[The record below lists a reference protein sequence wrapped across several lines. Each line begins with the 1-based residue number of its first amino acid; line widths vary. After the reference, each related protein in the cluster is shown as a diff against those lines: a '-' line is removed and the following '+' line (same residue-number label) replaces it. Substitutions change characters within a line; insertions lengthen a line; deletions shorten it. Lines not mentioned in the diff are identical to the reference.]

1 MILKGNLSTKLTLIA
16 GSAIGVTVLAF
27 VGVAGWTA
35 AERTNAEILQL
46 AAEKAAGTTAQTS
59 IQIVD
64 AISASRALA
73 ATMSGQLSGG
83 AVRKTDAV
91 AAAKSLIQDY
101 PAIFGAWM
109 SDTTDKRAAKSL
121 TGSGFE
127 NEAGLFTPYWTRKD
141 DGTLDFGTFPI
152 VATEEWYASP
162 VTSGR
167 SVLVEPYVTNQGQL
181 VTSISSPL
189 KVDGRVV
196 GVAGVDIRLSGL
208 ATTFAALQPFEG
220 GRVLLL
226 SNARKWIVPPQSEL
240 LMKEYDGVGAQE
252 VAAALAD
259 RHPRILRGSPDGA
272 VRFVYPFTQPGM
284 NTTWALVMDVPA
296 AAFTQPIYRRVA
308 ETAAGGLL
316 ILLVLVGVV
325 AAASR
330 TLIGTPLKRCLDT
343 VQALIDRRYDVTITG
358 TARDD
363 EIGRISRALEVFRDK
378 AHQADLLTS
387 ESEAEQQRRVARAHR
402 IDRLVSDFQ
411 HTIAG
416 SLGIVTSAATE
427 LDATARSMTQVA
439 DDTNGQAVASS
450 AAAEQTAINVQTVAA
465 AAEEMVSSLQEI
477 ERQVLRSNE
486 VAGHAAHEAAA
497 TGTAMAALGSAT
509 DQIGAAVTLISTI
522 AAQTNLLALNATI
535 EAARAGEAGRG
546 FSVVAAEVKELAS
559 QTGRATEEIT
569 GQIGAIQAATG
580 QAAEAMSRI
589 NRTIAGMSEISAAIA
604 ATVTQQTAA
613 TGEISRNASEAA
625 HGTRD
630 VSHNVSRVLASSGE
644 TGSAAAQVLS
654 AAAAL
659 ASQSLAVKREVDG
672 FLRDIQAA

>member
-1 MILKGNLSTKLTLIA
+1 MIPKGSLSSKLTLMA
-16 GSAIGVTVLAF
+16 GSAIGLTVLVF

-46 AAEKAAGTTAQTS
+46 ATEKAAGTTAETS

-83 AVRKTDAV
+83 GVRKVDVV
-91 AAAKSLIQDY
+91 AATKALIQDY
-101 PAIFGAWM
+101 PTLFGAWM
-109 SDTTDKRAAKSL
+109 TDTVDKRAAKSL
-121 TGSGFE
+121 TGSGYE

-141 DGTLDFGTFPI
+141 DGTLAFATFP
-152 VATEEWYASP
+152 VNPAQQWYRDPIQSGASL
-162 VTSGR
+162 
-167 SVLVEPYVTNQGQL
+167 LVEPYVTSQGQL
-181 VTSISSPL
+181 VASISAPL
-189 KVDGRVV
+189 KVDGAVV

-208 ATTFAALQPFEG
+208 AAAFAALKPFES

-226 SNARKWIVPPQSEL
+226 SNARKWIVPPKGDL
-240 LMKEYDGVGAQE
+240 LMKEYDGIGAAE

-259 RHPRILRGSPDGA
+259 RRPRTLRGSPDGG
-272 VRFVYPFTQPGM
+272 VRLVYPFTQPGM

-296 AAFTQPIYRRVA
+296 TAFTHPIYRRVA
-308 ETAAGGLL
+308 ETAAGGLF
-316 ILLVLVGVV
+316 ILVVLVGVV

-330 TLIGTPLKRCLDT
+330 TLIGAPLKRCLDT
-343 VQALIDRRYDVTITG
+343 VQALIDRRYDVAITG
-358 TARDD
+358 TERDD
-363 EIGRISRALEVFRDK
+363 EIGRINRALAVFRDK

-387 ESEAEQQRRVARAHR
+387 ESEAEQQRRVARAQR

-411 HTIAG
+411 NTIAG
-416 SLGIVTSAATE
+416 SLEIVTSAATE
-427 LDATARSMTQVA
+427 LDATARSMTQIA

-450 AAAEQTAINVQTVAA
+450 AAAEQTAVNVQTVAA
-465 AAEEMVSSLQEI
+465 AAEEMVSSLREI

-486 VAGHAAHEAAA
+486 VASHAAHEAAA
-497 TGTAMAALGSAT
+497 TGTAMAALTAAA

-522 AAQTNLLALNATI
+522 AGQTNLLALNATI

-569 GQIGAIQAATG
+569 GQIGAIQAATS
-580 QAAEAMSRI
+580 EATEAIRQI
-589 NRTIAGMSEISAAIA
+589 DRTIAGMGEISAAIA
-604 ATVTQQTAA
+604 ATVSQQTAA

-625 HGTRD
+625 RGTRD
-630 VSHNVSRVLASSGE
+630 VSQTVSRVLVSSGE
-644 TGSAAAQVLS
+644 TGSAASQVLS
-654 AAAAL
+654 AAAEL
-659 ASQSLAVKREVDG
+659 ATQSLSVKQKVDG
-672 FLRDIQAA
+672 FLRDIRAA

>member
-1 MILKGNLSTKLTLIA
+1 MNIRNSLSSRLMVIT
-16 GSAIGVTVLAF
+16 GSAIGLTLAGF
-27 VGVAGWTA
+27 VGISGWMA
-35 AERTNAEILQL
+35 AERTNREILQI
-46 AAEKAAGTTAQTS
+46 AAEKAASTTAETS
-59 IQIVD
+59 IPIVD

-73 ATMSGQLSGG
+73 ATMSGQLSGDG
-83 AVRKTDAV
+83 VRKADAV
-91 AAAKSLIQDY
+91 AATKALIQDY
-101 PAIFGAWM
+101 PNIFGAWM
-109 SDTTDKRAAKSL
+109 SDTTDKRAAKAL
-121 TGSGFE
+121 TGHGFE
-127 NEAGLFTPYWTRKD
+127 NDDGVFTPYWTRQD
-141 DGTLDFGTFPI
+141 DGTLAFGTFPI
-152 VATEEWYASP
+152 VATEEWYRSP

-189 KVDGRVV
+189 KVGGTVV

-208 ATTFAALQPFEG
+208 AAAFAALRPFEG

-226 SNARKWIVPPQSEL
+226 SNARKWIVPPQGDL
-240 LMKEYDGVGAQE
+240 LMKEYDGIGGQE

-259 RHPRILRGSPDGA
+259 RHPRTLRGSPDGS

-296 AAFTQPIYRRVA
+296 AAFTRPIYWRIA

-316 ILLVLVGVV
+316 ILVVLVGVIV
-325 AAASR
+325 VTSR
-330 TLIGTPLKRCLDT
+330 TMIGTPLKRCLET

-358 TARDD
+358 TERGD
-363 EIGRISRALEVFRDK
+363 EIGRINRALEVFRDK
-378 AHQADLLTS
+378 AHQADLLMS

-411 HTIAG
+411 RTIAG
-416 SLGIVTSAATE
+416 SLEIVTSAATE

-450 AAAEQTAINVQTVAA
+450 AAAEQTAVNVQTVAA

-477 ERQVLRSNE
+477 ERQVLRSND
-486 VAGHAAHEAAA
+486 VASHAAQEAAA
-497 TGTAMAALGSAT
+497 TGTAMAALNSAA

-546 FSVVAAEVKELAS
+546 FSVVAAEVKELAN
-559 QTGRATEEIT
+559 QTGRATDEIT

-580 QAAEAMSRI
+580 QVADAMRQI
-589 NRTIAGMSEISAAIA
+589 NRTIAGMGEISAAIA

-625 HGTRD
+625 RGTRD
-630 VSHNVSRVLASSGE
+630 VSHNVSRVLVSSGE
-644 TGSAAAQVLS
+644 TGSAASQVLS
-654 AAAAL
+654 AAAEL
-659 ASQSLAVKREVDG
+659 ATQSLNVKREVDG

>member
-1 MILKGNLSTKLTLIA
+1 MIPKGNLSSKLTLMA
-16 GSAIGVTVLAF
+16 GSAIGLTVLVF

-35 AERTNAEILQL
+35 AERTNAEIMQL
-46 AAEKAAGTTAQTS
+46 ATEKAAGTTAETS

-83 AVRKTDAV
+83 ALRKADAV
-91 AAAKSLIQDY
+91 AATKALIQDY
-101 PAIFGAWM
+101 PTLFGAWM
-109 SDTTDKRAAKSL
+109 TDTTDKRAAKSL
-121 TGSGFE
+121 TGSGYE

-141 DGTLDFGTFPI
+141 DGTLAFATFP
-152 VATEEWYASP
+152 VNPAQQWYRDPIQSGASL
-162 VTSGR
+162 
-167 SVLVEPYVTNQGQL
+167 LVEPYVTSQGQL
-181 VTSISSPL
+181 VTSISAPL
-189 KVDGRVV
+189 KVDGAVV

-208 ATTFAALQPFEG
+208 AAAFAALKPFEG

-226 SNARKWIVPPQSEL
+226 SNARKWIVPPKGDL
-240 LMKEYDGVGAQE
+240 LMKDYDGIGAAE

-259 RHPRILRGSPDGA
+259 RRPRTLRGSPDGA
-272 VRFVYPFTQPGM
+272 VRLVYPFTQPGM

-296 AAFTQPIYRRVA
+296 TAFTQPIYRRVA
-308 ETAAGGLL
+308 ETAAGGLF
-316 ILLVLVGVV
+316 ILVVLVGVV

-330 TLIGTPLKRCLDT
+330 ALIGTPLKRCLDT
-343 VQALIDRRYDVTITG
+343 VQALIDRRYDVAITG
-358 TARDD
+358 TERDD
-363 EIGRISRALEVFRDK
+363 EIGRINRALAVFRDK

-387 ESEAEQQRRVARAHR
+387 ESEAEQQRRVARAQR
-402 IDRLVSDFQ
+402 IDHLVSDFQ
-411 HTIAG
+411 LTIAG
-416 SLGIVTSAATE
+416 SLEIVTSAATE

-450 AAAEQTAINVQTVAA
+450 AAAEQTAVNVQTVAA
-465 AAEEMVSSLQEI
+465 AAEEMVSSLREI

-486 VAGHAAHEAAA
+486 VASHAAHEAAA
-497 TGTAMAALGSAT
+497 TGTAMAALTAAA

-522 AAQTNLLALNATI
+522 AGQTNLLALNATI

-580 QAAEAMSRI
+580 QATEAIRQI
-589 NRTIAGMSEISAAIA
+589 DRTIAGMGEISAAIA
-604 ATVTQQTAA
+604 ATVSQQTAA

-625 HGTRD
+625 RGTRD
-630 VSHNVSRVLASSGE
+630 VSQTVSRVLVSSGE
-644 TGSAAAQVLS
+644 TGSAASQVLS
-654 AAAAL
+654 AAAEL
-659 ASQSLAVKREVDG
+659 ATQSLSVKQKVDG
-672 FLRDIQAA
+672 FLRDIRAA